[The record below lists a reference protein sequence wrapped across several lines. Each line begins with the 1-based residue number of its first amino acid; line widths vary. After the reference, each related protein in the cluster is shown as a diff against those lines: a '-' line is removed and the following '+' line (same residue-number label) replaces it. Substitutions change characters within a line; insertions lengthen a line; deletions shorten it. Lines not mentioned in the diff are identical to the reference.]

1 MMDMLATALVLGG
14 LFFVLVSSLGLLRFP
29 DFYTRSHALGKSDTL
44 GSILILGGLAIYEG
58 FTLSS
63 FKLLL
68 ILFFIA
74 VGNPTATHCL
84 TRAAIRSHYEMWSR
98 TGGAKKR

>member
-1 MMDMLATALVLGG
+1 MDMLATALVLGG
-14 LFFVLVSSLGLLRFP
+14 LFFVLVSSVGLLRFP

-44 GSILILGGLAIYEG
+44 GCILILGGLAIYEG

-74 VGNPTATHCL
+74 VGNPTATHSIA
-84 TRAAIRSHYEMWSR
+84 RAAIRSYYEMWRR
-98 TGGAKKR
+98 TEGAKKG